1 MFATALYDNE
11 PDEADELAFSAGDKI
26 EVLQQDGSGCVC
38 ETHSIVLVRKLA
50 RLTRPVYFAF
60 AFRWWKGRLR
70 GKEGLFPANF
80 VRLD

>member
-1 MFATALYDNE
+1 MIIPAAPPPPRPTARLFATALYDNE

-26 EVLQQDGSGCVC
+26 EVLQQDSSG
-38 ETHSIVLVRKLA
+38 
-50 RLTRPVYFAF
+50 
-60 AFRWWKGRLR
+60 WWKGRLR

>member
-1 MFATALYDNE
+1 VFATALYDNE

-26 EVLQQDGSGCVC
+26 EVLQQDGSGCVF
-38 ETHSIVLVRKLA
+38 ETLYSVVHKLV
-50 RLTRPVYFAF
+50 LTRPLYLL